1 MNDLSQS
8 EKNTQNKPTKP
19 QTIKVLALILIVG
32 VAAFAGA
39 FVQKNYDTKQI
50 SAINSIRE
58 GAAGYKFINPLLAV
72 ENELAFNENKTLEK
86 RISDLIKS
94 ETNQTITST
103 SVYYRYFG
111 QAKWVG
117 INENQKYNPAS
128 MLKVVV
134 MIAYLKKSEENPDI
148 LNQSYTYNGEN
159 PNVPFELQSDLKVG
173 SIYTVN
179 DLIEKMIE
187 QSDNGAMSLL
197 IAKID
202 PNVLSQVYTDLGIE
216 NPDNAPEGYLIS
228 AKTYSLFFRI
238 LYNATY
244 LNRTLSERALDIL
257 SKATFKDGLVAGVP
271 EGSTVAHKYGEHID
285 SVDGQISDVE
295 LHDCG
300 VIYATSKP
308 YFLCVMTRGSKVEDL
323 TKLIKDISKL
333 VYDVTSKN

>member
-1 MNDLSQS
+1 M
-8 EKNTQNKPTKP
+8 
-19 QTIKVLALILIVG
+19 
-32 VAAFAGA
+32 
-39 FVQKNYDTKQI
+39 
-50 SAINSIRE
+50 
-58 GAAGYKFINPLLAV
+58 
-72 ENELAFNENKTLEK
+72 
-86 RISDLIKS
+86 
-94 ETNQTITST
+94 
-103 SVYYRYFG
+103 
-111 QAKWVG
+111 
-117 INENQKYNPAS
+117 
-128 MLKVVV
+128 
-134 MIAYLKKSEENPDI
+134 
-148 LNQSYTYNGEN
+148 
-159 PNVPFELQSDLKVG
+159 
-173 SIYTVN
+173 
-179 DLIEKMIE
+179 
-187 QSDNGAMSLL
+187 